1 MSADAGW
8 GARHASRAAPLGR
21 KYIEGSASQ
30 VRLHHYQARNGL
42 LPTAV
47 LAQPLRRPFF
57 DGPK

>member
-42 LPTAV
+42 LPICSPGPILTEAV
-47 LAQPLRRPFF
+47 L
-57 DGPK
+57 